1 MGLNSTEVSYGF
13 GQMGSAYLK
22 DTSAFVPP
30 TGSVIISIQVL
41 DTCDFDLL
49 TPDTS
54 GYLGASA
61 GASGIAGVGAAA
73 YIGTSTPV
81 GANGTN
87 ADVIA
92 TDGTETFTK
101 GTTLFG
107 RWTAVTLAS
116 GRIIMYFG
124 PAV

>member
-1 MGLNSTEVSYGF
+1 
-13 GQMGSAYLK
+13 MGSAYLK
-22 DTSAFVPP
+22 DTGAFVPP
-30 TGSVIISIQVL
+30 TGSVIVAIQVL

-54 GYLGASA
+54 GYLDGTTGAA
-61 GASGIAGVGAAA
+61 GTGAAA
-73 YIGTSTPV
+73 YVGTSTPV

-92 TDGTETFTK
+92 TDGTETFSK
-101 GTTLFG
+101 GTALFG

>member
-13 GQMGSAYLK
+13 GQMGSAFLK
-22 DTSAFVPP
+22 DTSAFTPP
-30 TGSVIISIQVL
+30 TGSVIVAIQVIE
-41 DTCDFDLL
+41 TCDFDVL

-54 GYLGASA
+54 GYLDGTTGAA
-61 GASGIAGVGAAA
+61 GTGAAA
-73 YIGTSTPV
+73 YIGTTAVV

-92 TDGTETFTK
+92 TDGNDTFTK
-101 GTTLFG
+101 GTALFG

-116 GRIIMYFG
+116 GKIVMYFG

>member
-22 DTSAFVPP
+22 DTGAFVPP
-30 TGSVIISIQVL
+30 TGSVIVAIQVIE
-41 DTCDFDLL
+41 TCDFDLL

-54 GYLGASA
+54 GYLDGTTGAA
-61 GASGIAGVGAAA
+61 GIGAAA
-73 YIGTSTPV
+73 YIGTTTV
-81 GANGTN
+81 AANGTN
-87 ADVIA
+87 ADAIA
-92 TDGTETFTK
+92 TDGTDTFSK
-101 GTTLFG
+101 GTALFG

-116 GRIIMYFG
+116 GKIIMYFG